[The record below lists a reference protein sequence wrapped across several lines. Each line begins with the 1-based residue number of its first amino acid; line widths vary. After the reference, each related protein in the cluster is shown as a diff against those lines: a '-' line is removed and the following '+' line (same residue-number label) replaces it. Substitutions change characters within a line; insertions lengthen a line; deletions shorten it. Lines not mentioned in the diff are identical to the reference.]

1 MCQEPNA
8 APFRR
13 IDTLYPN
20 AQPGGPALNAPKPP
34 PLCGFLAD
42 LARLKLLPKFPG
54 TTIAQ
59 KLLSSRV
66 AHNRRESGMDR
77 QTKHEIII
85 VTIASLAPIPL
96 ITVAVV
102 AILS

>member
-1 MCQEPNA
+1 
-8 APFRR
+8 
-13 IDTLYPN
+13 
-20 AQPGGPALNAPKPP
+20 LNAPSG
-34 PLCGFLAD
+34 LLFCGFLAD
-42 LARLKLLPKFPG
+42 FARLKLLPKSPG

-59 KLLSSRV
+59 KLLSSQL

>member
-1 MCQEPNA
+1 L
-8 APFRR
+8 R
-13 IDTLYPN
+13 IS
-20 AQPGGPALNAPKPP
+20 
-34 PLCGFLAD
+34 CGFLAD
-42 LARLKLLPKFPG
+42 FARLKPVAEISG
-54 TTIAQ
+54 NHDAQ
-59 KLLSSRV
+59 KLLSFRL

-96 ITVAVV
+96 ITAAVV

>member
-1 MCQEPNA
+1 LLSQEPRPLTRA
-8 APFRR
+8 EPS
-13 IDTLYPN
+13 
-20 AQPGGPALNAPKPP
+20 PP
-34 PLCGFLAD
+34 CGFLAD
-42 LARLKLLPKFPG
+42 FARLNLLPKFPG
-54 TTIAQ
+54 NDQAQ
-59 KLLSSRV
+59 KLLSSRL

-96 ITVAVV
+96 ITAAVV